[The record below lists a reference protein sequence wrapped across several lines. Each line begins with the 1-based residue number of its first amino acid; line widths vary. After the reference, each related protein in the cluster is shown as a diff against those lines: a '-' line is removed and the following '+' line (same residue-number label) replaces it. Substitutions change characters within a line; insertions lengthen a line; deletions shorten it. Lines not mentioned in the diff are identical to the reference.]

1 MSSILI
7 CLEIALIV
15 ATLVVM
21 LSVSTGTGFQLQDE
35 VNSNSVDKGNVSR
48 DDLTLSIKGHIIA
61 NKRDRRP
68 STTACPACWA
78 IGTN

>member
-7 CLEIALIV
+7 CLEIALNA

-35 VNSNSVDKGNVSR
+35 VNSNSVDEGNVSR
-48 DDLTLSIKGHIIA
+48 DNLTLSIKGHYC
-61 NKRDRRP
+61 K
-68 STTACPACWA
+68 
-78 IGTN
+78 